1 MLIKH
6 KENCLSTNGKQSV
19 KLEKGITESENYFK
33 EIPVSLKIYADF
45 ECNLMAVDS
54 YVGYYTKK
62 YQDQIP
68 CSFVYKVV
76 CVDDRFTKPIVINR
90 G

>member
-1 MLIKH
+1 
-6 KENCLSTNGKQSV
+6 
-19 KLEKGITESENYFK
+19 
-33 EIPVSLKIYADF
+33 
-45 ECNLMAVDS
+45 MAVDS

-68 CSFVYKVV
+68 CSFAYKVV
-76 CVDDRFTKPIVINR
+76 CVDCVDDRFTKPIVINR